1 MKIGYLK
8 FYDMLK
14 IQGYLKDDVEDF
26 FRAEWK
32 KDEEMMKQKL
42 TPTSPLR
49 RLLKELMEYRSL
61 NSGNG
66 KNLTLSLKDPVG

>member
-1 MKIGYLK
+1 
-8 FYDMLK
+8 MLK

-61 NSGNG
+61 NSRDGENFS
-66 KNLTLSLKDPVG
+66 LSFKDPVG

>member
-8 FYDMLK
+8 FYRMLK

-61 NSGNG
+61 DSGNG
-66 KNLTLSLKDPVG
+66 KNLSLRLEDPVG

>member
-1 MKIGYLK
+1 
-8 FYDMLK
+8 MLK

-61 NSGNG
+61 DSGNG
-66 KNLTLSLKDPVG
+66 KNLSLRLEDPVG